1 MIMWRTVWN
10 FNWNLDVFLTDI
22 LDTCVTFFLVQ
33 LFFHQFEICVALL
46 FLCWLA
52 LFFRNIGVGHV
63 ASFIHKR
70 LTPFHNFALIPRHCD
85 RVALDL
91 RDLFTFFPHI
101 RLEAGCLTLLQV
113 ASLSSLSFFVVP
125 RSVKV
130 VKVFEIS
137 SCFHIQISF
146 LSPVPCVVVRR
157 MEFVELGTTKLVV
170 VLNRK
175 MVLVAF
181 SKSRAATLTPRLLRL
196 RYEGA
201 EGLQQ
206 FLPLACLFTFWFHS
220 APSNGASKGG
230 LEDHQTEP

>member
-1 MIMWRTVWN
+1 MIMTIWN
-10 FNWNLDVFLTDI
+10 FHRYLDMFLTDI
-22 LDTCVTFFLVQ
+22 LDICVTFFFVQ
-33 LFFHQFEICVALL
+33 LFLHQFEICVALL
-46 FLCWLA
+46 LLCWLA
-52 LFFRNIGVGHV
+52 LFFRNIGVGHI

-101 RLEAGCLTLLQV
+101 RLEAGCLTLLKV

-125 RSVKV
+125 RSVKI

-137 SCFHIQISF
+137 CFYIQISF
-146 LSPVPCVVVRR
+146 LSPVPCVVLRR

-181 SKSRAATLTPRLLRL
+181 SKSRAPALTPRFLCL
-196 RYEGA
+196 RYERA

-206 FLPLACLFTFWFHS
+206 FLPLTCLFTFWFHP
-220 APSNGASKGG
+220 APSDGASKGG
-230 LEDHQTEP
+230 LEENQTEP